1 MVTESHCSMVTIQQL
16 CSNEITVVHMGT
28 CKAVISTFD
37 TMSFILSLQAY
48 KRGMTYPRYAFITYG
63 WYRNHWWVS
72 QGDINCTVQ
81 EMEKVLNH
89 SLAVFAYPRIQNS
102 MEVVDAGIV
111 STSLILYVYCSTMLQ
126 GSSVS
131 KQNFNQLPIYCL

>member
-1 MVTESHCSMVTIQQL
+1 
-16 CSNEITVVHMGT
+16 MGT

-48 KRGMTYPRYAFITYG
+48 KWGMTYPRYAFITYG

-111 STSLILYVYCSTMLQ
+111 STSIILYVYTVVQCCRVHQ
-126 GSSVS
+126 SVNRIS
-131 KQNFNQLPIYCL
+131 ISCLFTVCKMI